1 MYYTGVW
8 VLLSVVNYG
17 FTVSFTV
24 FQQPTQGATQT
35 RMASSSGATPCLLE
49 AAADDLAVVLMARAE
64 ATIDESASAS
74 GRLKDYSWVDRIRI
88 EQA

>member
-1 MYYTGVW
+1 MI
-8 VLLSVVNYG
+8 
-17 FTVSFTV
+17 
-24 FQQPTQGATQT
+24 A

>member
-1 MYYTGVW
+1 
-8 VLLSVVNYG
+8 
-17 FTVSFTV
+17 
-24 FQQPTQGATQT
+24 
-35 RMASSSGATPCLLE
+35 MASSSGATPCLLE